1 MSEPLIVGIRHHSPA
16 CARLVKSL
24 IESQRPRYVLIEG
37 PADFNDR
44 VDELFFSHQLPVAIY
59 SYCQYQDGAAPGRGA
74 WTPFAEF
81 SPEWQAL
88 QAARRI
94 QAQTYFIDLPC
105 WAQSEEEDD
114 SPDTQD
120 ESQALLLRATRMD
133 NSDTLWDHLFE
144 DESQQTALP
153 SALAHYF
160 AQLRGD
166 FPGDALNRQR
176 EAFMARWIAWAVQ
189 QNNGDVL
196 VVCGGWHAP
205 ALAKM
210 WRECP
215 QDINTPELPSLAD
228 AITGCY
234 LTPYSEKRLDVLAGY
249 LSGMPAPVWQNW
261 CWQWGLQQAGEQL
274 LKTVLTRLRQH
285 NLPAS
290 TADMAAAH
298 LHAMALAQLRGHTL
312 PLRTDWLDAIAGSL
326 IKEALN
332 APLPWSYRGVIHPD
346 TDPILLT
353 LIDTLAGDGFGKLAP
368 STPQPPLPK
377 DVTCELERTTISL
390 PAELTLNRFTP
401 DGLAQSQV
409 LHRLAILEIPR
420 IVRQQ

>member
-44 VDELFFSHQLPVAIY
+44 VDELFLAHQLPVAIY

-105 WAQSEEEDD
+105 WAQSEEESEEEDD

-120 ESQALLLRATRMD
+120 ESQTLLLRATRMD

-153 SALAHYF
+153 SALARYF

-166 FPGDALNRQR
+166 SPGDALNRQR
-176 EAFMARWIAWAVQ
+176 EAFMARCTLWDHLFEDESQQTALPSALARYFAQLRGDSPGDALNRQREAFMARCITWAMQ

-205 ALAKM
+205 ALANM

-215 QDINTPELPSLAD
+215 QEINKPELPSLAD
-228 AITGCY
+228 AVC
-234 LTPYSEKRLDVLAGY
+234 PRWQ
-249 LSGMPAPVWQNW
+249 MPLQVVISHPTVKSALM
-261 CWQWGLQQAGEQL
+261 CWQDTFPECLPRSG
-274 LKTVLTRLRQH
+274 KT
-285 NLPAS
+285 
-290 TADMAAAH
+290 
-298 LHAMALAQLRGHTL
+298 G
-312 PLRTDWLDAIAGSL
+312 AGSV
-326 IKEALN
+326 AY
-332 APLPWSYRGVIHPD
+332 SR
-346 TDPILLT
+346 
-353 LIDTLAGDGFGKLAP
+353 
-368 STPQPPLPK
+368 
-377 DVTCELERTTISL
+377 
-390 PAELTLNRFTP
+390 
-401 DGLAQSQV
+401 QV
-409 LHRLAILEIPR
+409 NNC
-420 IVRQQ
+420 

>member
-44 VDELFFSHQLPVAIY
+44 VDELFLAHQLPVAIY

-144 DESQQTALP
+144 DESSKL
-153 SALAHYF
+153 HY
-160 AQLRGD
+160 
-166 FPGDALNRQR
+166 
-176 EAFMARWIAWAVQ
+176 
-189 QNNGDVL
+189 
-196 VVCGGWHAP
+196 
-205 ALAKM
+205 
-210 WRECP
+210 
-215 QDINTPELPSLAD
+215 
-228 AITGCY
+228 
-234 LTPYSEKRLDVLAGY
+234 
-249 LSGMPAPVWQNW
+249 
-261 CWQWGLQQAGEQL
+261 
-274 LKTVLTRLRQH
+274 
-285 NLPAS
+285 
-290 TADMAAAH
+290 
-298 LHAMALAQLRGHTL
+298 
-312 PLRTDWLDAIAGSL
+312 PLRWRTILPNCGATPPAMRSIVSAKPLWPAGLDGRCSKIMA
-326 IKEALN
+326 
-332 APLPWSYRGVIHPD
+332 
-346 TDPILLT
+346 
-353 LIDTLAGDGFGKLAP
+353 
-368 STPQPPLPK
+368 
-377 DVTCELERTTISL
+377 TC
-390 PAELTLNRFTP
+390 
-401 DGLAQSQV
+401 
-409 LHRLAILEIPR
+409 
-420 IVRQQ
+420 

>member
-1 MSEPLIVGIRHHSPA
+1 
-16 CARLVKSL
+16 
-24 IESQRPRYVLIEG
+24 
-37 PADFNDR
+37 
-44 VDELFFSHQLPVAIY
+44 
-59 SYCQYQDGAAPGRGA
+59 
-74 WTPFAEF
+74 
-81 SPEWQAL
+81 
-88 QAARRI
+88 
-94 QAQTYFIDLPC
+94 
-105 WAQSEEEDD
+105 
-114 SPDTQD
+114 
-120 ESQALLLRATRMD
+120 
-133 NSDTLWDHLFE
+133 
-144 DESQQTALP
+144 ALP

-274 LKTVLTRLRQH
+274 LKTILTRL
-285 NLPAS
+285 
-290 TADMAAAH
+290 
-298 LHAMALAQLRGHTL
+298 
-312 PLRTDWLDAIAGSL
+312 
-326 IKEALN
+326 
-332 APLPWSYRGVIHPD
+332 
-346 TDPILLT
+346 
-353 LIDTLAGDGFGKLAP
+353 
-368 STPQPPLPK
+368 
-377 DVTCELERTTISL
+377 
-390 PAELTLNRFTP
+390 
-401 DGLAQSQV
+401 
-409 LHRLAILEIPR
+409 
-420 IVRQQ
+420 

>member
-44 VDELFFSHQLPVAIY
+44 VDELFLAHQLPVAIY

-114 SPDTQD
+114 SPDTQE
-120 ESQALLLRATRMD
+120 ESQTLLLRATRMD
-133 NSDTLWDHLFE
+133 NSDTLWDYLFE

-166 FPGDALNRQR
+166 SPGDALNRQR
-176 EAFMARWIAWAVQ
+176 EAFMARWIGWAMQ

-215 QDINTPELPSLAD
+215 QVINTPELPSLAD
-228 AITGCY
+228 AVTGCY
-234 LTPYSEKRLDVLAGY
+234 LIPYSEKRLDVLAGY

-261 CWQWGLQQAGEQL
+261 CWQWGLTAG
-274 LKTVLTRLRQH
+274 
-285 NLPAS
+285 
-290 TADMAAAH
+290 
-298 LHAMALAQLRGHTL
+298 G
-312 PLRTDWLDAIAGSL
+312 
-326 IKEALN
+326 
-332 APLPWSYRGVIHPD
+332 
-346 TDPILLT
+346 
-353 LIDTLAGDGFGKLAP
+353 
-368 STPQPPLPK
+368 
-377 DVTCELERTTISL
+377 RTTAKNGSHPFA
-390 PAELTLNRFTP
+390 PAQVACFDRGYGCRSSAC
-401 DGLAQSQV
+401 DGTGTVARSYTTV
-409 LHRLAILEIPR
+409 TH
-420 IVRQQ
+420 